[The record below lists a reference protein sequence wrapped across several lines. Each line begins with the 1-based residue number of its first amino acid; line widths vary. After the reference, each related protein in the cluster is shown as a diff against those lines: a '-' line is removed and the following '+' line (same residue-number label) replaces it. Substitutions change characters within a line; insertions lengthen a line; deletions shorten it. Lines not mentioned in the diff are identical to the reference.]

1 MKIGYARVS
10 TDEQNLDLQI
20 DALEKAGCEKIYRDV
35 GISGIQINRHG
46 LDEAMASLQEGDT
59 LIVWRLDRLGRSL
72 HHLIETINYLK
83 DRGIGFTSLNEAI
96 NTNTAGG
103 ELLFHVMGALAQF
116 ERRLISE
123 RSKAGMAAAKRR
135 GKHVGRPL
143 SLTTEQLNHAK
154 EMVSKGLE
162 TVSGMAQLYGINRTT
177 LHRALRRC
185 EFAN

>member
-10 TDEQNLDLQI
+10 TDEQSLNLQL
-20 DALEKAGCEKIYRDV
+20 DALQNVGCEKIYKDEGV
-35 GISGIQINRHG
+35 SGVQVQREG
-46 LDEAMASLQEGDT
+46 LDETMSSLKEGDT

-72 HHLIETINYLK
+72 HHLIETINDLK
-83 DRGIGFTSLNEAI
+83 DRDIGFTSLNEAI

-123 RSKAGMAAAKRR
+123 RSKAGMLAAKKR

-185 EFAN
+185 EFTL

>member
-10 TDEQNLDLQI
+10 TDEQSLNLQL
-20 DALEKAGCEKIYRDV
+20 DALQNVGCEKIYKDEGV
-35 GISGIQINRHG
+35 SGVQVQREG
-46 LDEAMASLQEGDT
+46 LDETMSSLKEGDT

-72 HHLIETINYLK
+72 HHLIETINDLK

>member
-10 TDEQNLDLQI
+10 TDEQSLNLQL
-20 DALEKAGCEKIYRDV
+20 DALQNVGCEKIYKDEGV
-35 GISGIQINRHG
+35 SGVQVQREG
-46 LDEAMASLQEGDT
+46 LDETMSSLKEGDT

-72 HHLIETINYLK
+72 HHLIETINDLK

-123 RSKAGMAAAKRR
+123 RSKAGMVAAKKR

-162 TVSGMAQLYGINRTT
+162 TVSGMAELYGVNRTT

-185 EFAN
+185 EFTL

>member
-10 TDEQNLDLQI
+10 TEEQNLDLQL
-20 DALEKAGCEKIYRDV
+20 DALQNAGCEKIYRDV

-72 HHLIETINYLK
+72 HHLIETINDLK

-123 RSKAGMAAAKRR
+123 RSRAGMAAAEKR
-135 GKHVGRPL
+135 
-143 SLTTEQLNHAK
+143 
-154 EMVSKGLE
+154 
-162 TVSGMAQLYGINRTT
+162 
-177 LHRALRRC
+177 
-185 EFAN
+185 

>member
-10 TDEQNLDLQI
+10 TDEQSLNLQL
-20 DALEKAGCEKIYRDV
+20 DALQNVGCEKIYKDEGV
-35 GISGIQINRHG
+35 SGVQVQREG
-46 LDEAMASLQEGDT
+46 LDETMSSLKEGDT

-72 HHLIETINYLK
+72 HHLIETINDLK

-154 EMVSKGLE
+154 EMVSKGLQ
-162 TVSGMAQLYGINRTT
+162 TISGMAQLYGVNRTT

-185 EFAN
+185 EFTL